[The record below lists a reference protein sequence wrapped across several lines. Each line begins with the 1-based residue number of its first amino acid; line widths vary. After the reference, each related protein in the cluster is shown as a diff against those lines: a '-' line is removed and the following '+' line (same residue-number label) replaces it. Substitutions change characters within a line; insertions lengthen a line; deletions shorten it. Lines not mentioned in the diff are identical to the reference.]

1 MPSSQ
6 NRSLPH
12 TFVQPN
18 KVREHCAFHRITQP
32 HLRLLASILQFCISI
47 ISYFYEL
54 KSYESMSMKI
64 SGICNYRLVWFCI
77 PNDPTMLAKV
87 SISKIFFVSVTYKP
101 SSSAKRIL

>member
-1 MPSSQ
+1 
-6 NRSLPH
+6 
-12 TFVQPN
+12 
-18 KVREHCAFHRITQP
+18 
-32 HLRLLASILQFCISI
+32 
-47 ISYFYEL
+47 
-54 KSYESMSMKI
+54 MSMKI